1 MFVIPFHSGKI
12 LHPKIVKR
20 LLALVQQQL
29 QRDFYRERGGGG
41 QSRRLEQGMG
51 LDDHLNELLE
61 RYREAAIKHGQ
72 GTPAGDPKLTNR
84 SHDIIVST
92 FKEIKREEYG
102 LERLAKFLEDEDT
115 SVRSW
120 AACNLLHIE
129 NTDAT
134 ILLGFNAKM
143 TLKEWDTGKLIFWRD
158 MQRLGGLD
166 E

>member
-1 MFVIPFHSGKI
+1 
-12 LHPKIVKR
+12 
-20 LLALVQQQL
+20 
-29 QRDFYRERGGGG
+29 
-41 QSRRLEQGMG
+41 MG

-129 NTDAT
+129 KFHSRKILEHIENTDAT
-134 ILLGFNAKM
+134 ILGFDAKM

-158 MQRLGGLD
+158 M
-166 E
+166 